1 MSNFTTQLEQFEAY
15 LITERGLAEN
25 TTSGYVMDVKQFV
38 LFAMQRG
45 ARKGEDLI
53 ESHVMAWI
61 AQLDAKGLA
70 SGSVSRKI
78 TSLHS
83 FAKYL
88 VIDEIRKDDFMGGI
102 EGRRRTTK
110 LPRVLTVAKMKRL
123 LNQPDPSDPR
133 SLRDKALCELLYA
146 SGLRVSEIAK
156 LTVDDVDMEDHS
168 LRCLGKGSKER
179 VVPAGKVALD
189 YVQLYLQQ
197 RKAIA
202 DGIVPVI
209 ATKGK
214 RGRGKANTVT
224 VEEAKSSYL
233 FPDSKGAAIRRE
245 EIARIV
251 KQYAGDAQL
260 EERVTPH
267 TLRHSFA
274 THLLAGGAD
283 LRVVQELLGHASI
296 ITTEIYTH
304 VSNERLKDVYRKS
317 HPRAK

>member
-1 MSNFTTQLEQFEAY
+1 MSNFATQLEQFEAY
-15 LITERGLAEN
+15 LKTERGLAEN
-25 TTSGYVMDVKQFV
+25 TTLGYVTDVKQFA

-61 AQLDAKGLA
+61 AQLDAKGLS

-88 VIDEIRKDDFMGGI
+88 VIDEIRKDDFMGSI
-102 EGRRRTTK
+102 EGRRRTSR

-156 LTVDDVDMEDHS
+156 LTVDDIDMEDHS
-168 LRCLGKGSKER
+168 LRCFGKGSKER
-179 VVPAGKVALD
+179 VVPAGKIALE

-214 RGRGKANTVT
+214 RGRGRANTVT

-260 EERVTPH
+260 DERVTPH

-296 ITTEIYTH
+296 ATTELYTH
-304 VSNERLKDVYRKS
+304 VSNERLKDIYRKS